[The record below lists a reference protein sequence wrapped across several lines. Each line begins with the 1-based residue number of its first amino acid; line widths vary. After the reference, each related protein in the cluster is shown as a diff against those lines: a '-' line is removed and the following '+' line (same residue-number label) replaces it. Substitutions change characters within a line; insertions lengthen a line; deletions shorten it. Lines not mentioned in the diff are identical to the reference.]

1 METFGM
7 RLSRVRRENNLTQED
22 IAEKLH
28 ITAQAVSKWEN
39 DITSPDIDTLV
50 KLSEL
55 LHISLD
61 DLLGKKGGQTQYVAE
76 HDRKD
81 INQMVFKIIIDSAE
95 GDRVRINLPVS
106 IIQLF
111 TDGENNNGENNNGE
125 NNSLISG
132 NKVLE
137 SIDFKQLILL
147 VEQGIMGE
155 LVSIDSADGAHVTIT
170 VE

>member
-22 IAEKLH
+22 VAEKLH

-61 DLLGKKGGQTQYVAE
+61 ELLGKKNGQTQYVAE
-76 HDRKD
+76 QERKD
-81 INQMVFKIIIDSAE
+81 INQMLFKIMIDSAE
-95 GDRVRINLPVS
+95 GDKVRINLPAA
-106 IIQLF
+106 IIKIF
-111 TDGENNNGENNNGE
+111 VNGENNP
-125 NNSLISG
+125 LISG
-132 NKVLE
+132 NKALE
-137 SIDFKQLILL
+137 GIDFKQLILL

-155 LVSIDSADGAHVTIT
+155 LVSIDSADGAHITIT

>member
-1 METFGM
+1 MDTFGM

-111 TDGENNNGENNNGE
+111 TNGE

>member
-61 DLLGKKGGQTQYVAE
+61 DLLGKKGGQTQYVAKQE
-76 HDRKD
+76 RKD

-95 GDRVRINLPVS
+95 GDKVRINLPVA
-106 IIQLF
+106 IIKIF
-111 TDGENNNGENNNGE
+111 TNGENNP
-125 NNSLISG
+125 LITG

-137 SIDFKQLILL
+137 GIDFKQLILL
-147 VEQGIMGE
+147 VEEGIMGE
-155 LVSIDSADGAHVTIT
+155 LVSIDSADGGHVTIT